1 MLLVTMSG
9 NTQIVFGSLY
19 KDLIIFSSL
28 VVLQVVNT
36 VQSCRSTNSV
46 LDSSPFIYPNT
57 TIYHASPFQGSPAA
71 IAASIL
77 SLSINILATPS
88 SWCVRGGLFGR
99 YSEII

>member
-1 MLLVTMSG
+1 MFLVILSG
-9 NTQIVFGSLY
+9 NTRIVFGSPY
-19 KDLIIFSSL
+19 KDLIIFSFL

-77 SLSINILATPS
+77 SLSINILATPR

-99 YSEII
+99 